1 MAVSQNPQNPQNP
14 QRTPQEQ
21 EAREQVRY
29 LDEQA
34 LSLKNILSLKR
45 QISKADKEEQ
55 NLREQIVNLGRQQAR
70 NAIDYKQQTEFIKQL
85 QDDLRDNILQ
95 GNASSVRALKVQI
108 TMEQARAA
116 EMKKTA
122 GGALAAQALE
132 AKKRKDA
139 LTAERNLVKD
149 INSKRNIGTRLMDL
163 FKSKEARQRQIDL
176 ARAQTQGGAN
186 LPPGGGAGGGKGAAA
201 AAAGAGLFGGI
212 AAGLMAGA
220 KALMGPLKALGG
232 LAQKA
237 IVAPFADAAQL
248 LTGENFGM
256 GSGKVRTTGVG
267 GLLGGVQEFAS
278 AIPIIGG
285 LMGSLVGV
293 VKTIVEGILGIEQGI
308 FRFAR
313 AINVSYGQAN
323 RMRSSFAAIAAS
335 SGNIAI
341 NADRMMQSQA
351 EIGNQLGIN
360 KQLSGDIL
368 KNDVLLRDV
377 VGTEAEIRQSIAA
390 TSITSGK
397 NAIKLTQSLIG
408 TVGVFNK
415 LRGTSF
421 SFNGIM
427 KEAAKLTGVIGLTFS
442 KYPEKIAK
450 ALMSAK
456 ALGMELQQLDSIG
469 SSLLD
474 FETSISKEMEA
485 QVLTG
490 REMNLTLAREAALN
504 NDYATLTEEIA
515 KNVGDSTQFLE
526 LNRIQ
531 QEAIAES
538 VGMTANS
545 LADVLKKQ
553 ELYKQL
559 GATDLKTFHEKIAL
573 LEKQGKTQEQ
583 ISAMIGKDAYN
594 AYTQIS
600 TAERL
605 TEILE
610 GMKRTFVELIR
621 QSGIFDFITKPEKIT
636 AFVRAL
642 ADKLASVIDIV
653 GRIVAGIME
662 GVAYVVGLFSD
673 QKAQEIRS
681 LAGSVRAGTG
691 TFAESMRIATGAMGG
706 TPAPSVGTTVEN
718 TTRQQAAATATKTAE
733 AKSAAAQ
740 QQGRPLVLNNYLQ
753 VDKDVLAKNTVEAFP
768 RQWQT
773 YLQ

>member
-14 QRTPQEQ
+14 QRTAPEQ
-21 EAREQVRY
+21 ELREQVRY

-45 QISKADKEEQ
+45 QISKAEKDA
-55 NLREQIVNLGRQQAR
+55 NLYNQLSAKLSAQQTR
-70 NAIDYKQQTEFIKQL
+70 NARDYANVSDQINTLEKRIEQAKNRGTASGNRAAKQL
-85 QDDLRDNILQ
+85 ENQLRNRKALQKDL
-95 GNASSVRALKVQI
+95 LKTEGGYI
-108 TMEQARAA
+108 
-116 EMKKTA
+116 EMQSQ
-122 GGALAAQALE
+122 AAQ
-132 AKKRKDA
+132 KRKGQ
-139 LTAERNLVKD
+139 LEAERNLVRD
-149 INSKRNIGTRLMDL
+149 INKQRGIGSKIMDL
-163 FKSKEARQRQIDL
+163 FRSKEAKQRQIDI

-186 LPPGGGAGGGKGAAA
+186 LPPGGGAGGGTGAAK
-201 AAAGAGLFGGI
+201 AGGFFAGIGG
-212 AAGLMAGA
+212 AVLQGL
-220 KALMGPLKALGG
+220 KALTGPLKAL
-232 LAQKA
+232 ASSAEKA

-256 GSGKVRTTGVG
+256 GSGKVRATGIG
-267 GLLGGVQEFAS
+267 GLLGGIQEFAS
-278 AIPIIGG
+278 SIPIIGG

-293 VKTIVEGILGIEQGI
+293 VKTIVEGILGVEQGI

-313 AINVSYGQAN
+313 AINVSYGQAE

-390 TSITSGK
+390 TSITTGK

-456 ALGMELQQLDSIG
+456 TLGMELQQLDSIG

-515 KNVGDSTQFLE
+515 KNVGNSTDFLN

-538 VGMTANS
+538 VGMTANG

-553 ELYKQL
+553 ELYSKL
-559 GATDLKTFHEKIAL
+559 GATDLKTFNERIAL

-718 TTRQQAAATATKTAE
+718 TARQQAAASATKTEE

-768 RQWQT
+768 QQWQT

>member
-1 MAVSQNPQNPQNP
+1 
-14 QRTPQEQ
+14 
-21 EAREQVRY
+21 
-29 LDEQA
+29 
-34 LSLKNILSLKR
+34 
-45 QISKADKEEQ
+45 
-55 NLREQIVNLGRQQAR
+55 
-70 NAIDYKQQTEFIKQL
+70 
-85 QDDLRDNILQ
+85 
-95 GNASSVRALKVQI
+95 
-108 TMEQARAA
+108 
-116 EMKKTA
+116 
-122 GGALAAQALE
+122 
-132 AKKRKDA
+132 
-139 LTAERNLVKD
+139 
-149 INSKRNIGTRLMDL
+149 
-163 FKSKEARQRQIDL
+163 
-176 ARAQTQGGAN
+176 
-186 LPPGGGAGGGKGAAA
+186 
-201 AAAGAGLFGGI
+201 
-212 AAGLMAGA
+212 
-220 KALMGPLKALGG
+220 
-232 LAQKA
+232 
-237 IVAPFADAAQL
+237 
-248 LTGENFGM
+248 
-256 GSGKVRTTGVG
+256 
-267 GLLGGVQEFAS
+267 
-278 AIPIIGG
+278 
-285 LMGSLVGV
+285 
-293 VKTIVEGILGIEQGI
+293 
-308 FRFAR
+308 
-313 AINVSYGQAN
+313 
-323 RMRSSFAAIAAS
+323 
-335 SGNIAI
+335 
-341 NADRMMQSQA
+341 
-351 EIGNQLGIN
+351 
-360 KQLSGDIL
+360 
-368 KNDVLLRDV
+368 
-377 VGTEAEIRQSIAA
+377 
-390 TSITSGK
+390 
-397 NAIKLTQSLIG
+397 
-408 TVGVFNK
+408 
-415 LRGTSF
+415 
-421 SFNGIM
+421 
-427 KEAAKLTGVIGLTFS
+427 
-442 KYPEKIAK
+442 
-450 ALMSAK
+450 MSAK

>member
-21 EAREQVRY
+21 ELREQVRY

-139 LTAERNLVKD
+139 LTAERDLVKD

-163 FKSKEARQRQIDL
+163 FRSKEARQRQIDL
-176 ARAQTQGGAN
+176 ARAQKQGGAN
-186 LPPGGGAGGGKGAAA
+186 LPPGTDGAGGGTGAAK
-201 AAAGAGLFGGI
+201 AGGFFAGIGG
-212 AAGLMAGA
+212 AVLQGL
-220 KALMGPLKALGG
+220 KALTGPLKAL
-232 LAQKA
+232 ASSAEKA

-267 GLLGGVQEFAS
+267 GLLGGIQEFAS
-278 AIPIIGG
+278 SIPIIGG

-335 SGNIAI
+335 SGHIAI

-390 TSITSGK
+390 TSITTGK

-456 ALGMELQQLDSIG
+456 TLGMELQQLDSIG

-474 FETSISKEMEA
+474 FESSISKEMEA

-490 REMNLTLAREAALN
+490 KEMNLTLAREAALN

-515 KNVGDSTQFLE
+515 KNVGNSTQFLN

-538 VGMTANS
+538 VGMTANG

-553 ELYKQL
+553 ELYSKL
-559 GATDLKTFHEKIAL
+559 GATDLKTFNEKVAL
-573 LEKQGKTQEQ
+573 LERQGKTQEQ

-621 QSGIFDFITKPEKIT
+621 QSGIFDFITKPERIT
-636 AFVRAL
+636 AFVRSL
-642 ADKLASVIDIV
+642 ADKLASVIDVI
-653 GRIVAGIME
+653 GRIIATMLE
-662 GVAYVVGLFSD
+662 GAAYIASFFSE
-673 QKAQEIRS
+673 QKAAEIRS
-681 LAGSVRAGTG
+681 LAGTVRAGTG
-691 TFAESMRIATGAMGG
+691 TFAESMRVATGAMGG
-706 TPAPSVGTTVEN
+706 TPAPSVGKTVEN
-718 TTRQQAAATATKTAE
+718 TTRQQAAGGSTRTE
-733 AKSAAAQ
+733 AKGATAQ
-740 QQGRPLVLNNYLQ
+740 QQGKPLVINNYLQ
-753 VDKDVLAKNTVEAFP
+753 VDKDVLAKNTVQAMPE
-768 RQWQT
+768 QWQT
-773 YLQ
+773 SVA